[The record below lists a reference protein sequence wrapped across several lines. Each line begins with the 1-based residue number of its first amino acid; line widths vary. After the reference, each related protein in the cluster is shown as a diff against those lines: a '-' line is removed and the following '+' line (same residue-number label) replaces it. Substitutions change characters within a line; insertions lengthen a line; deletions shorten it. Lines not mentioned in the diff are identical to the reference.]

1 MHLPRG
7 SRGYKS
13 EKRKKE
19 VLRQKKQEEKRKRR
33 QGKYPEPKPPD
44 EMNDSGDRPVDEQPQ
59 PAETG

>member
-1 MHLPRG
+1 MPRG

-33 QGKYPEPKPPD
+33 QSRNAEPRPSD
-44 EMNDSGDRPVDEQPQ
+44 EMNDSGEGPLDEQSQ